1 MYQFISSIVY
11 FHFYTYY
18 VWFYSFFYFRIFVV
32 CAGVVLV
39 LSSNFPPFSV
49 SEVILNQQPYTVDL
63 AEQLY
68 WNKAQNVP
76 YVNRSITEKT
86 PTEVRHIGFLKV
98 HKAGRTTM
106 QNIFFRFGLKRN
118 LTFVIARD
126 RNYLNFSSSLPVK
139 KGGHYDILAVH
150 TVNGFNKEQ
159 FDQILPPDKVNI
171 GIVREP
177 LGRMISAAY
186 YYSDQYNISH
196 LRFIP
201 QGNFIQELVSHPE
214 KYDKGAFSETRNSM
228 GKDFGFDLNT
238 RESDIDAI
246 LQKLRFLEKEFRLVL
261 VMERFEE
268 SLVLFK
274 RYLGWQISDVLYIP
288 SNTNVH
294 ASTNLTEEQ
303 MLKHRHTCFL
313 DYAIYDFFSTIFD
326 YKIKA
331 EGPTFQDEVRYF
343 RDILRQINTFCIQPR
358 TVDDRFIV
366 KTSKWNSEFQV
377 LRSDCELMLLEET
390 EFIQRLWT
398 RHIQMNRQP
407 E

>member
-1 MYQFISSIVY
+1 M
-11 FHFYTYY
+11 
-18 VWFYSFFYFRIFVV
+18 
-32 CAGVVLV
+32 
-39 LSSNFPPFSV
+39 
-49 SEVILNQQPYTVDL
+49 DL

-68 WNKAQNVP
+68 WNKALNVP

-98 HKAGRTTM
+98 HKAGSTTM

-118 LTFVIARD
+118 LTFAIPRKG
-126 RNYLNFSSSLPVK
+126 NYLVSSSLPVK

-150 TVNGFNKEQ
+150 TVNGFNKGQ

-186 YYSDQYNISH
+186 YYRDQHSISH
-196 LRFIP
+196 LRSIP
-201 QGNFIQELVSHPE
+201 QGNFIPELVSHPE

-238 RESDIDAI
+238 HESAIDAI

-268 SLVLFK
+268 SLVLLK

-288 SNTNVH
+288 SNTYVH

-313 DYAIYDFFSTIFD
+313 DYAIYDFFSMIFE

-331 EGPTFQDEVRYF
+331 EGPTFQDEVRNF
-343 RDILRQINTFCIQPR
+343 RDILQQINTFLYSAK
-358 TVDDRFIV
+358 D
-366 KTSKWNSEFQV
+366 S
-377 LRSDCELMLLEET
+377 
-390 EFIQRLWT
+390 
-398 RHIQMNRQP
+398 
-407 E
+407 